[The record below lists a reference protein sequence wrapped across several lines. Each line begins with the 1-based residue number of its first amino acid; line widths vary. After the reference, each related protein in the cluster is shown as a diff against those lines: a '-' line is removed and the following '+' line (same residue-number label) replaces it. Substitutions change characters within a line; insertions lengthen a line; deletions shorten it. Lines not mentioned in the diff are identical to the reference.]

1 MQQAKNEIIL
11 DLILIRKV
19 VGNNILL
26 DQKFRGSSYNMTVV
40 LVFFGLI
47 FNKQSAGDFSPVE
60 NRNNNTLG
68 QSSFT
73 GRSHSF
79 NFLAFISGLAQ
90 LFVIFSSFCPITG
103 CPNITHPTGYCPP
116 FLKKGR

>member
-73 GRSHSF
+73 GRAQYF
-79 NFLAFISGLAQ
+79 NFSCFIAGLAP
-90 LFVIFSSFCPITG
+90 FFFIFSRFFPI
-103 CPNITHPTGYCPP
+103 H
-116 FLKKGR
+116 